1 MTRKSGS
8 TKAPG
13 ARDAVI
19 LALLARRERYGLE
32 IAEAFHGATGGAIPR
47 GSLYGTL
54 HRLEE
59 RGLIRGHRGR
69 AKRSS
74 GGNRRMYFALTASG
88 RRALAATQKWIGQ
101 MKKALGGTKRRA
113 RR

>member
-1 MTRKSGS
+1 MQRKGQS
-8 TKAPG
+8 TKTPNS
-13 ARDAVI
+13 RDAVI

-32 IAEAFHGATGGAIPR
+32 IAEAYQGVTGRMIPR

-54 HRLEE
+54 HRLENS
-59 RGLIRGHRGR
+59 GLIRGRAGRSKRG
-69 AKRSS
+69 S
-74 GGNRRMYFALTASG
+74 GGNRRMYFGLTASG

-101 MKKALGGTKRRA
+101 MKKALGGAKRRA